1 MAQTQQPSGAYAAEP
16 EVTGWVGWVWFAGTM
31 MIIAGGLNMFYGIVA
46 LVNDTWVGWSS
57 TGRALVIDLTG
68 WGWVHVIVGR
78 HRPARAASACSRAT
92 SWPASWASSAAAI
105 SIFANFLFIPAYPLW
120 TLTVITIDVLV
131 IWAIL
136 AHGGELRTR

>member
-16 EVTGWVGWVWFAGTM
+16 EVTGWVGWIWFAGTM
-31 MIIAGGLNMFYGIVA
+31 MIIAGALNMFYGIVA

-57 TGRALVIDLTG
+57 TGRALVFDLTG
-68 WGWVHVIVGR
+68 WGWVHVIVGAVVLLAGIGLFSGNVL
-78 HRPARAASACSRAT
+78 ARIVGVV
-92 SWPASWASSAAAI
+92 AAAI
-105 SIFANFLFIPAYPLW
+105 SIFANFLFVPAFPLW

-136 AHGGELRTR
+136 AHGGELRAR